1 MKTIWMLFVFSLF
14 VNEIHCKKNRP
25 ENTETS
31 VRVCEDKSL
40 KISCKGNQKI
50 EITAADYGRSEPSS
64 SGVCPGLIDWSTN
77 CHTPKALEITKEECD
92 DFTSCTLYANNDE
105 YGDPCWGTKKY
116 LTVSYKCKPAKPN
129 VMEQVRVCENDQQ
142 SINCPGKRKID
153 IEYANYG
160 RLTGGHVCGSFIL
173 TKDCKAADSMSIVQ
187 DDCQGEN
194 TCVLEANN
202 GKFGDPC
209 FLTQKYLEVHYRCRK

>member
-1 MKTIWMLFVFSLF
+1 MKYHDELPFDSFESSNTFITSIYFFII
-14 VNEIHCKKNRP
+14 ENRP

-116 LTVSYKCKPAKPN
+116 LTVCSNTITCK
-129 VMEQVRVCENDQQ
+129 
-142 SINCPGKRKID
+142 
-153 IEYANYG
+153 
-160 RLTGGHVCGSFIL
+160 HVTHQNLNWELCYCDSW
-173 TKDCKAADSMSIVQ
+173 KD
-187 DDCQGEN
+187 
-194 TCVLEANN
+194 
-202 GKFGDPC
+202 
-209 FLTQKYLEVHYRCRK
+209 